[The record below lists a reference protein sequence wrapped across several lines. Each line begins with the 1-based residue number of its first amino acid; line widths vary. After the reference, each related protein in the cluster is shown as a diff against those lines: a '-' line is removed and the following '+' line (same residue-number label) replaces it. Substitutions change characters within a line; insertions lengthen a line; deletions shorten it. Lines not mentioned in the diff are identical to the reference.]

1 MDIKNSL
8 LQLGLNRNEIAVYTS
23 LLKHGLTQAGPIVK
37 ETRLHR
43 MIVYN
48 ALEKLIH
55 EGLAS
60 VVHKK
65 NIQLFQPAD
74 PKALSV
80 KTERQHQLALQL
92 IPELKK
98 MQIKHNDLVDIQTL
112 VGHEGFVQNLQDV
125 IESAAK
131 QSDKTMRIIGGAKDT
146 DFYNAVGEWYPNYV
160 ELLKKTR
167 VWKKLLAPDSFSKEF
182 KKKFV
187 AEDRTELRTLP
198 KGLSSPT
205 YTRITKELV
214 AIEMYHPQPIVIQI
228 RNAGIAKG
236 YLDSWLLLWNNSK
249 AEKFSK

>member
-8 LQLGLNRNEIAVYTS
+8 LQLGFNRNEIAVYSS
-23 LLKHGLTQAGPIVK
+23 LLRQGLTQAGPIVK
-37 ETRLHR
+37 DTRLHR

-60 VVHKK
+60 VVHRK
-65 NIQLFQPAD
+65 NIQLFQPTD
-74 PKALSV
+74 PSALSA
-80 KTERQHQLALQL
+80 KTERQHQMALQL

-98 MQIKHNDLVDIQTL
+98 MQQKHNDLVNIQTL
-112 VGHEGFVQNLQDV
+112 VGYEGYIQNLQDV
-125 IESAAK
+125 IESAAR
-131 QSDKTMRIIGGAKDT
+131 QSDKTMRIIGGAKDS
-146 DFYNAVGEWYPNYV
+146 DFYKTVGDWYQNYV
-160 ELLKKTR
+160 ELLKKTK

-187 AEDRTELRTLP
+187 AEERTELRTLP

-205 YTRITKELV
+205 YTRITKEMV

-236 YLDSWLLLWNNSK
+236 YLDSWFLLWDNSK